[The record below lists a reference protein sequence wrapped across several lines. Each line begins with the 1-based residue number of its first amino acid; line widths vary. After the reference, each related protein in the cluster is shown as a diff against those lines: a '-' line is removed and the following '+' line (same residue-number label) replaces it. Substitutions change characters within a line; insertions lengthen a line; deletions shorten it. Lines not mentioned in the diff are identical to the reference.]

1 MKTEED
7 AKELAHAMV
16 RIGNNVGRQT
26 MAVISTC
33 HNRLVLR
40 LVTL

>member
-26 MAVISTC
+26 WLLFQIC
-33 HNRLVLR
+33 HNHLVLQ